1 MKTSPLFSADYY
13 QLSTAAL
20 ETALHHVAAYKNWRA
35 FDPGSSASIDR
46 RFRAMPAISKKDLRE
61 HTWRDFIP
69 AGMDIDAA
77 LKTGKI
83 ELVQTSGTIN
93 EQVLNVWY
101 QPWWDAA
108 EAASWLYN
116 SFTAAL
122 KLGKHREAILT
133 SPMNTGI
140 LAENGLLTLE
150 ERARGRFLYLN
161 EKINPSL
168 WNDQLILR
176 IIEELTI
183 FQPVVLEANPT
194 YLAEVARYALRHN
207 LNVFQPPV
215 IIFTYENPGIIARKQ
230 IRQVFHSPL
239 VSSYGATE
247 AGYVFMECEHGKL
260 HQVSDSCRIDVEF
273 MRPEYGYPHIGRL
286 LLTTLT
292 NPWRSL
298 VRFDVGDLVQID
310 PAGICACGCNDGYI
324 CNEFAGRIADLTY
337 TTDNYPV
344 TTAMLE
350 SIINCV
356 EAVAD
361 YQIFQKAGIY
371 SVHIVLEE
379 AAASSR
385 TLTEEIIESL
395 LPLYGKSAVIKVQ
408 FVPEIAA
415 EPSGKYRRTRSDIE
429 PDYDQLFV
437 KEAAI

>member
-13 QLSTAAL
+13 KLSTAAL
-20 ETALHHVAAYKNWRA
+20 ETALNHVAAYKNWRT
-35 FDPGSSASIDR
+35 FDPGPSASIDA
-46 RFRAMPAISKKDLRE
+46 RFRAMPTISKQDLRE
-61 HTWRDFIP
+61 HTWRSFIP

-77 LKTGKI
+77 LKTGII

-108 EAASWLYN
+108 EAASWRYN
-116 SFTAAL
+116 SCTAAL

-140 LAENGLLTLE
+140 LAENGLLTLQ
-150 ERARGRFLYLN
+150 ERSRGRFLYLN
-161 EKINPSL
+161 EKIDPSL
-168 WNDQLILR
+168 WDDQLILR
-176 IIEELTI
+176 IIAELEI
-183 FQPVVLEANPT
+183 FQPVVLEANPS
-194 YLAEVARYALRHN
+194 YLAHVARYAYRHN
-207 LNVFQPPV
+207 LSVFQPPV

-230 IRQVFHSPL
+230 IRKVFRSPL
-239 VSSYGATE
+239 VSSYGSTE
-247 AGYVFMECEHGKL
+247 AGYVLMECEQGKL
-260 HQVSDSCRIDVEF
+260 HQVSDSCRIDIEF

-310 PAGICACGCNDGYI
+310 PAGVCACGCNDGYI
-324 CNEFAGRIADLTY
+324 CKKFAGRTADLTY

-344 TTAMLE
+344 TTAMVE

-361 YQIFQKAGIY
+361 YQVLQREDIY
-371 SVHIVLEE
+371 HVHIVLEE
-379 AAASSR
+379 AAVASP
-385 TLTEEIIESL
+385 TLKEEIIESL
-395 LPLYGKSAVIKVQ
+395 LPLYGKNAVIKVH
-408 FVPEIAA
+408 FVPEIVA

-429 PDYDQLFV
+429 PDHDQLFV
-437 KEAAI
+437 KEAEV